1 MPIAN
6 GVFKQLRYKRQATYG
21 VAADTASGQSLP
33 RVTSDINLTKETFRS
48 NGIRTD
54 QQRADMRHG
63 GRTVAGTVN
72 DELKVGVHKDFFE
85 SFCRQNWQAGAS
97 SGAQTTIAAAVTTG
111 NMGTL
116 TRSAGSF
123 LTDGFKVG
131 DVVRGT
137 GWTTTATG
145 NNNKNMLV
153 IALTATVMT
162 VLVLMEGGAVSAK
175 AAGDSVTITL
185 KGKKTWVPLT
195 GHTNHLYTFEH
206 FYADLNES
214 ELFDSCR
221 VSTLNVNLPAS
232 GLATIDI
239 GIMGRNMATKV
250 GEYFVNPAVPVA
262 GNALAAVNG
271 ALVIDG
277 QPVATLT
284 GLTIQGTANASTG
297 QVVGSNVSPDIFMG
311 SIDVTGNIT
320 AYFTD
325 TKLRDMFLNETEA
338 SIVAAFTS
346 DNTAAADFLS
356 FVMPRIKAG
365 AANRDDG
372 DKGLTVTV
380 PYTAL
385 LNVAGGAALA
395 ALATTIS
402 IQDSTIV

>member
-6 GVFKQLRYKRQATYG
+6 GVFKQLRYKRQDVYG
-21 VAADTASGQSLP
+21 VAATTASGQSLP

-63 GRTVAGTVN
+63 GRTVAGTIN

-85 SFCRQNWQAGAS
+85 SFCRQNWQTGATTT
-97 SGAQTTIAAAVTTG
+97 QTTIAAAALAG

-131 DVVRGT
+131 DVVRCL
-137 GWTTTATG
+137 GWATTATG
-145 NNNKNMLV
+145 NNNKNMLIV
-153 IALTATVMT
+153 TLTATVMT
-162 VLVLMEGGAVSAK
+162 VLVLMEGGTVSAK
-175 AAGDSVTITL
+175 AAGDSVTIAL

-214 ELFDSCR
+214 ELFDSNR
-221 VSTLNVNLPAS
+221 ISTLNVNLPAS

-239 GIMGRNMATKV
+239 GIMGRNMATKT

-277 QPVATLT
+277 QAVATLT
-284 GLTIQGTANASTG
+284 GLTIQGTANATTG